1 MIETI
6 PPFAYVLFAA
16 FAVAALPR
24 LPGHLLA
31 GIATAAVGIQSYL
44 LADGVYAETVF
55 LGFEVAFLN
64 VDGASRLMGVAVGI
78 LATAAVLYAY
88 ESEASGVQ
96 TAFAMSYV
104 ASTVGVVFAGDWLT
118 MIFFW
123 ELMAVTS
130 TLLVWH
136 YGSREA
142 IRAGY
147 RYAIFHGIGG
157 TVLLAAVVVHF
168 VSVGPAPD
176 AFLYTAAEGI
186 HGAADGPLGSPAAL
200 LAALGIG
207 VNCGFILLHSWIPD
221 TYPRPHVAASV
232 FLSVFTTKTAVFV
245 MFRAFPDGGLWLA
258 YLGGGMAVYGVFFAL
273 LQYDPRRL
281 LSYHI
286 QAQVGYMLAG
296 IGLATLG
303 GDFGNFAAAGG
314 LAHMFNNILYKALL
328 FMAVGVVIYRTQEQN
343 IKKLGGLWNVM
354 PLTFLAYVIGA
365 ASITAVPGTNGFVS
379 KGMVL
384 DSAHELD
391 HVAVGSGALPL
402 GGEDLLWWLLVV
414 GAVGTFMSF
423 IKLGYYIFFHGENTI
438 EPRDATVGQTVA
450 MLFVGAFCLLY
461 GLVPGLLFD
470 LLPFT
475 EAGVVAIADPF
486 STGHL
491 TEGIAL
497 LIVGFVAFFGLRGP
511 ITRMAWIPDVHRLL
525 FPAAF
530 YVGRAFVW
538 SVTELW
544 AAVDR
549 VVMRTAGASM
559 RVGSNPGRYAYRTAE
574 RLPGVEVTTLPNG
587 GEPET
592 LHLRASTGTSIF
604 LITIAL
610 TALLALLLL

>member
-1 MIETI
+1 MIETV
-6 PPFAYVLFAA
+6 PPFAYLLVAA
-16 FAVAALPR
+16 FAVAFLPR

-31 GIATAAVGIQSYL
+31 GLATAAVGVQGLL
-44 LADGVYAETVF
+44 LAPDSGVERYLETTF
-55 LGFEVAFLN
+55 LGFEVVFMQ
-64 VDGASRLMGVAVGI
+64 VDGATQLFAVGISI

-88 ESEASGVQ
+88 ASEASSVM

-104 ASTVGVVFAGDWLT
+104 ASTAGVVFAGDWLT

-136 YGSREA
+136 YGGDA
-142 IRAGY
+142 VRAGY

-157 TVLLAAVVVHF
+157 TVLLGAVVFHF
-168 VSVGPAPD
+168 VEVGS
-176 AFLYTAAEGI
+176 FLYTAADGI
-186 HGAADGPLGSPAAL
+186 YGAAGGPLGSTAAL

-221 TYPRPHVAASV
+221 TYPRPHFAASV

-258 YLGGGMAVYGVFFAL
+258 YLGGAMAVYGVFFAL

-303 GDFGNFAAAGG
+303 GDFGNFVAAGG
-314 LAHMFNNILYKALL
+314 LAHAFNNILYKALL
-328 FMAVGVVIYRTQEQN
+328 FMAVGVVIYRTQEHN

-354 PLTFLAYVIGA
+354 PLTFVAYVIGA

-384 DSAHELD
+384 DGAHELNNI
-391 HVAVGSGALPL
+391 SLL
-402 GGEDLLWWLLVV
+402 LGEDLLWWLLII

-423 IKLGYYIFFHGENTI
+423 IKLGYYIFFHGENSIT
-438 EPRDATVGQTVA
+438 PRDSTPGQTIA
-450 MLFVGAFCLLY
+450 MLFVGGFCIFFGFAHGTFY
-461 GLVPGLLFD
+461 E

-475 EAGVVAIADPF
+475 ESVAAEANPF

-491 TEGIAL
+491 TEGVIL
-497 LIVGFVAFFGLRGP
+497 LVVGFAAFFGLKGP
-511 ITRMAWIPDVHRLL
+511 ITRMAWIPDVDRVL
-525 FPAAF
+525 FPATF
-530 YVGRAFVW
+530 YSGRGLVW
-538 SVTELW
+538 GVTELW

-549 VVMRTAGASM
+549 VVMATAAASM
-559 RVGSNPGRYAYRTAE
+559 RVGSAPGNYAYRTAT
-574 RLPGVEVTTLPNG
+574 RVPGVNAEELSRG
-587 GEPET
+587 GEET
-592 LHLRASTGTSIF
+592 VRLRASSGVSIF
-604 LITIAL
+604 LVTLAL
-610 TALLALLLL
+610 FAALAILLLL

>member
-1 MIETI
+1 MIESV
-6 PPFAYVLFAA
+6 PPFAYVLLAA
-16 FAVAALPR
+16 FAVAFLPR
-24 LPGHLLA
+24 LPGHVIA
-31 GIATAAVGIQSYL
+31 GGATVAIGVQSYL
-44 LADGVYAETVF
+44 LADGTYAATSF
-55 LGFEVAFLN
+55 LGFDVVFLN
-64 VDGASRLMGVAVGI
+64 VDGAARLFGVAIAI
-78 LATAAVLYAY
+78 LATAAVIYAY
-88 ESEASGVQ
+88 ETEASPVM

-104 ASTVGVVFAGDWLT
+104 ASTVGVVFAGDWLS

-136 YGSREA
+136 YGGDA

-157 TVLLAAVVVHF
+157 TILLAAVVAHF
-168 VSVGPAPD
+168 VAVGPSPD
-176 AFLYTAAEGI
+176 GFLYTVENGIYGAE
-186 HGAADGPLGSPAAL
+186 DGPLGSPAAL

-207 VNCGFILLHSWIPD
+207 VNCGFIFLHSWIPD
-221 TYPRPHVAASV
+221 TYPRPHVAAST

-258 YLGGGMAVYGVFFAL
+258 YLGGAMAVYGVFFAL

-296 IGLATLG
+296 LGLATLG
-303 GDFGNFAAAGG
+303 GDFGQFVAAGS
-314 LAHMFNNILYKALL
+314 LAHAFNNILYKALL

-384 DSAHELD
+384 DGAHELS
-391 HVAVGSGALPL
+391 VVPTLL
-402 GGEDLLWWLLVV
+402 GEDLLWWLLII

-438 EPRDATVGQTVA
+438 EPRDATPGQTVA
-450 MLFVGAFCLLY
+450 MLAVGGFCLLY
-461 GLVPGLLFD
+461 GLFPGLLFD
-470 LLPFT
+470 LLPNT
-475 EAGVVAIADPF
+475 PAVVAFADPF

-491 TEGIAL
+491 TEGIIL
-497 LIVGFVAFFGLRGP
+497 LVVGFVAFFALKGP
-511 ITRMAWIPDVHRLL
+511 LGKIAWLPDVDRVL
-525 FPAAF
+525 FPASF
-530 YVGRAFVW
+530 YTGRGLVW
-538 SVTELW
+538 GVTETW

-549 VVMRTAGASM
+549 AVMATAGASM
-559 RVGSNPGRYAYRTAE
+559 RVGSNPGRYAYQAAS
-574 RLPGVEVTTLPNG
+574 RLPGVETETMANG
-587 GEPET
+587 GEPGT
-592 LHLRASTGTSIF
+592 IQLRASMGTSIF
-604 LITIAL
+604 LITLVL
-610 TALLALLLL
+610 TAALVMLLVL